1 MQAINPKPFMITIEL
16 AEPRRMGN
24 LLIVSNDETIPP
36 EDRGIPIQT
45 DGDYPRI
52 ASTFGWIAC
61 ECGETDGTVD
71 CSHRTAGEMIGE
83 AFEFLL
89 DHEGE
94 TVRDPGYFSG

>member
-24 LLIVSNDETIPP
+24 FLIVSNDESIPL
-36 EDRGIPIQT
+36 EDRGILIQT
-45 DGDYPRI
+45 DGDYPGI
-52 ASTFGWIAC
+52 ASTFGWLAC

-71 CSHRTAGEMIGE
+71 CSHRMADEMIGE

-94 TVRDPGYFSG
+94 TVEDPGYFGG